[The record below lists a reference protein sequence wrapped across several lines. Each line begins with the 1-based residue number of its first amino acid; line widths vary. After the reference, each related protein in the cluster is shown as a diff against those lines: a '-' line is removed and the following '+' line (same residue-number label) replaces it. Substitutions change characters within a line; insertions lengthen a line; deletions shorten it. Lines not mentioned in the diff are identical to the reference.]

1 MGVDFTDK
9 KTDEIL
15 IIDIDGELDV
25 HAGSKL
31 KEYLQ
36 EKTGKGMLKIA
47 LDMRKVGYMD
57 STGLGILV
65 SCLSSIRKAGGEM
78 VVFDLDSE
86 VAKLFALTRINQFI
100 TVAKDEAAAVQVLSA
115 LNN

>member
-9 KTDEIL
+9 KADEYL
-15 IIDIDGELDV
+15 IISIDGVLDV

-31 KEYLQ
+31 KDYLQ
-36 EKTGKGMLKIA
+36 EKIDAGLLKVA
-47 LDMRKVGYMD
+47 LDMRKVSYVD

-65 SCLSSIRKAGGEM
+65 SCLSSIRKAGGEL

-100 TVAKDEAAAVQVLSA
+100 AVAEDETAAVQILSA
-115 LNN
+115 